1 MSNQWIVL
9 DLVVHDTWA
18 LNDVGSEQALAYHR
32 LRDAL
37 SAAPPHRVLSASNT
51 GTQGLMYTVTSDAE
65 ALLQTAREHAPE
77 HGVASFVARTWTADP
92 RTGAQPEVI
101 ELIEPQPS
109 WPRPGYQNDLLERWL
124 EAAASG
130 SGSSPN

>member
-1 MSNQWIVL
+1 MLSSSN
-9 DLVVHDTWA
+9 
-18 LNDVGSEQALAYHR
+18 S
-32 LRDAL
+32 
-37 SAAPPHRVLSASNT
+37 
-51 GTQGLMYTVTSDAE
+51 GTQGLIYTTTSDAE

-77 HGVASFVARTWTADP
+77 HGVASFVARMWTADP

-124 EAAASG
+124 EVAASG

>member
-1 MSNQWIVL
+1 VNHWIVL
-9 DLVVHDTWA
+9 DLVAHDTWA
-18 LNDVGSEQALAYHR
+18 LNDVGSEQAQAFAR
-32 LRDAL
+32 LREVLA
-37 SAAPPHRVLSASNT
+37 AAPPHRVLSTSNS
-51 GTQGLMYTVTSDAE
+51 GTQGLIYTVTGDAE

-101 ELIEPQPS
+101 EVIAPQPS

-124 EAAASG
+124 EAVAGGAA
-130 SGSSPN
+130 SSPN